1 MLSAAEGSYIDRLS
15 VSFCTEATMDHGF
28 WVTRLM
34 GQQICMGHMGK
45 TRRLVSTRDSQFN
58 MSISNNHINH
68 FIITSVGLLL

>member
-1 MLSAAEGSYIDRLS
+1 
-15 VSFCTEATMDHGF
+15 MDHGF